1 MCESLF
7 LGEGACRSET
17 ARSQLGIRVFTWLFQ
32 CERYVPP
39 LLPLPEEEEGN
50 QLAVFPHPNEGGVLR
65 ERLVHS

>member
-1 MCESLF
+1 
-7 LGEGACRSET
+7 
-17 ARSQLGIRVFTWLFQ
+17 LGIRVFTWLFQ